1 MEGNCK
7 SVWGVWHPYTTIAM
21 TIRRAFL
28 HALEWR
34 LIASTIDF
42 IVVYLATGR
51 IVFSLGI
58 TGVSNAIRTVVHAFW
73 VKYRAAKKDNS

>member
-1 MEGNCK
+1 
-7 SVWGVWHPYTTIAM
+7 M
-21 TIRRAFL
+21 TLKRAFL

-42 IVVYLATGR
+42 VVVYTMTGK

-58 TGVSNAIRTVVHAFW
+58 AGVSNAIRTIVHAFW
-73 VKYRAAKKDNS
+73 VKCRATKGDGS